1 MRVLLVLFALVATP
15 FLVSAAQDP
24 RGLSCTN
31 GQSTDNRSAQGAA
44 HAHKGVCKPQPPPPP
59 VLDTDLDGVPDNL
72 DKCPGTPTGTTVDAS
87 GCAVQPP
94 VLDTDLDGVP
104 DNLDQCPG
112 TPTGTTV
119 DASGCAVQ
127 PPTPTCPV
135 SQLSLGTGTIEGNVY
150 NTALSW
156 PNNGLGNWCIH
167 VTGVTETGATVEAMQ
182 LTGAS
187 GYYLFTGLPA
197 GTYTVCEV
205 TEGTTCLTSFF
216 LGDGWGA
223 SWNNFYTRPL

>member
-24 RGLSCTN
+24 NGLKCTN
-31 GQSTDNRSAQGAA
+31 GQSADNRSAQGAA

-94 VLDTDLDGVP
+94 VQDTDLDGVP
-104 DNLDQCPG
+104 DNLDKCPG

>member
-31 GQSTDNRSAQGAA
+31 GQSADNRSAQGAA

-94 VLDTDLDGVP
+94 VQDTDLDGVP

-112 TPTGTTV
+112 TPAGTTV

-135 SQLSLGTGTIEGNVY
+135 SQL
-150 NTALSW
+150 
-156 PNNGLGNWCIH
+156 
-167 VTGVTETGATVEAMQ
+167 
-182 LTGAS
+182 
-187 GYYLFTGLPA
+187 
-197 GTYTVCEV
+197 
-205 TEGTTCLTSFF
+205 
-216 LGDGWGA
+216 
-223 SWNNFYTRPL
+223 

>member
-24 RGLSCTN
+24 NGLKCTN
-31 GQSTDNRSAQGAA
+31 GQSADNRSAQGAA
-44 HAHKGVCKPQPPPPP
+44 HAHKGVCKPQPPP
-59 VLDTDLDGVPDNL
+59 
-72 DKCPGTPTGTTVDAS
+72 
-87 GCAVQPP
+87 PP

>member
-24 RGLSCTN
+24 NGLKCTN
-31 GQSTDNRSAQGAA
+31 GQSADNRSAQGAA
-44 HAHKGVCKPQPPPPP
+44 HAHKGVCKPQPPPRP
-59 VLDTDLDGVPDNL
+59 VL
-72 DKCPGTPTGTTVDAS
+72 
-87 GCAVQPP
+87 
-94 VLDTDLDGVP
+94 
-104 DNLDQCPG
+104 
-112 TPTGTTV
+112 
-119 DASGCAVQ
+119 
-127 PPTPTCPV
+127 
-135 SQLSLGTGTIEGNVY
+135 QLSLGTGTIEGNVY

-223 SWNNFYTRPL
+223 SWNNFYTSPL

>member
-104 DNLDQCPG
+104 DNLDKCPG
-112 TPTGTTV
+112 TPAGTTV

>member
-1 MRVLLVLFALVATP
+1 M
-15 FLVSAAQDP
+15 
-24 RGLSCTN
+24 
-31 GQSTDNRSAQGAA
+31 
-44 HAHKGVCKPQPPPPP
+44 CKPQPPPPP

>member
-72 DKCPGTPTGTTVDAS
+72 DKCPGTPA
-87 GCAVQPP
+87 
-94 VLDTDLDGVP
+94 
-104 DNLDQCPG
+104 
-112 TPTGTTV
+112 GTTV

-223 SWNNFYTRPL
+223 SWNNFYTSPL

>member
-24 RGLSCTN
+24 NGLKCNN
-31 GQSTDNRSAQGAA
+31 GQGDLNRSDSGQA

-94 VLDTDLDGVP
+94 
-104 DNLDQCPG
+104 
-112 TPTGTTV
+112 
-119 DASGCAVQ
+119 S
-127 PPTPTCPV
+127 PTCPV
-135 SQLSLGTGTIEGNVY
+135 SQLSLGTGTAEGNVY
-150 NTALSW
+150 NKAQSW
-156 PNNGLGNWCIH
+156 PNNGLGNWCVHI
-167 VTGVTETGATVEAMQ
+167 TGVTEAGATVGATQ
-182 LTGAS
+182 LTDAS
-187 GYYLFTGLPA
+187 GYFLFTGLPV
-197 GTYTVCEV
+197 GTYTICEDLQSGW
-205 TEGTTCLTSFF
+205 TGTTCLSSFF

-223 SWNNFYTRPL
+223 SWNNFYNSPSPL

>member
-44 HAHKGVCKPQPPPPP
+44 HAHKGVCKPQPPP
-59 VLDTDLDGVPDNL
+59 
-72 DKCPGTPTGTTVDAS
+72 
-87 GCAVQPP
+87 PP

>member
-24 RGLSCTN
+24 NGLKCTN

-104 DNLDQCPG
+104 DNLDKCPG